1 MKKRPIKDF
10 KVVDATC
17 PHVKKAQ
24 QDAKSVIDS
33 GMSLVILGEE
43 KHPEVISI
51 NLWAQNKGIVIETEE
66 EAKILPFVENRGVVV
81 QTTFHN
87 LNFKV

>member
-1 MKKRPIKDF
+1 
-10 KVVDATC
+10 
-17 PHVKKAQ
+17 
-24 QDAKSVIDS
+24 
-33 GMSLVILGEE
+33 MSLVILGEK

-81 QTTFHN
+81 QLPFHN